1 LHEAGVGLARQAAVA
16 ELDSEERRLQRELV
30 NHQQEMNN
38 LLVQPVDAYSHGVA
52 TSLLATI
59 HERMQANERRLAE
72 LRQECERLEGELL
85 SEADAANALA
95 AFDPVWAALSLR
107 EQSRLLQLLIERIDY
122 DGRDGTISITF
133 HPSGFK
139 ALADRTIDGDA
150 A

>member
-1 LHEAGVGLARQAAVA
+1 MYPSGIDVNQLGRQV
-16 ELDSEERRLQRELV
+16 R
-30 NHQQEMNN
+30 
-38 LLVQPVDAYSHGVA
+38 VA
-52 TSLLATI
+52 TT

-72 LRQECERLEGELL
+72 LRRERERLQGELL

-95 AFDPVWAALSLR
+95 AFDPVWATLSLR

-122 DGRDGTISITF
+122 DRRDGTISTTF
-133 HPSGFK
+133 HPSGIK